1 MVAKNNNIFSFIA
14 PEYFP
19 HKRGRVWYV
28 LMIAFLG
35 LLVTYGVMSD
45 AWTFSLALLV
55 FAGVYALLR
64 MKEPKQHQVTITDSG
79 ITIGPYTLLHENLK
93 GFSIQPD
100 FLSRKRIV
108 LIPKKRFQGEISI
121 PLEDGQVEDV
131 REHFLLFLEEITNHP
146 QKVSDVLVQLL
157 KL

>member
-1 MVAKNNNIFSFIA
+1 MFSFIA

-19 HKRGRVWYV
+19 HKRGRAWYV
-28 LMIAFLG
+28 LMISFLA
-35 LLVTYGVMSD
+35 LLVLYGVMNN

-64 MKEPKQHQVTITDSG
+64 MKEPKRHQVTITDSG

-93 GFSIQPD
+93 GFSVQHD

-121 PLEDGQVEDV
+121 PLEDNQVEPV
-131 REHFLLFLEEITNHP
+131 RKHLARYLEEIANHP
-146 QKVSDVLVQLL
+146 QRVSDVLVQLL